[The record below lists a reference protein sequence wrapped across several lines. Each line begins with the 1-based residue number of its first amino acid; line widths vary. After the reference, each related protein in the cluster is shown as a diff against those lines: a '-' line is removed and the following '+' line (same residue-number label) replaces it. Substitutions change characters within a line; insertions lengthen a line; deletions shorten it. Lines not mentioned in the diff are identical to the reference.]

1 MSISVAVSFQRANYS
16 INENS
21 VSPLR
26 PGLMLNQPFPNAV
39 NVIVRAQNASAL
51 GKGQNFM

>member
-39 NVIVRAQNASAL
+39 NVIVTAQNASAL